1 MSDVDVRGY
10 MRCAWIMQVRGSC
23 RFADVERAARASG
36 ERERV
41 GARDR
46 RGRACYRVFC
56 CVLCSGQ
63 RSLSL
68 ARHLIPHAQDD

>member
-10 MRCAWIMQVRGSC
+10 MRCAWIHAMCVDHS

-41 GARDR
+41 GAREIGEAAR
-46 RGRACYRVFC
+46 VTVFC

-68 ARHLIPHAQDD
+68 ARHLMLCSSR